1 MSKELKYRSVWMG
14 LAIIWVIYYHLP
26 HNFITNPLFLKLQL
40 FGYAGVDI
48 FAYASGIGCY
58 YSLSKNS
65 DTLQF
70 IIRRLK
76 RLLPSYWIFMVV
88 WSIVQILK
96 NHITALSI
104 LGNFLGIQYF
114 TFQGIAFNWYIGF
127 LVISYLIA
135 PIAYALIERADKSW
149 KLLLIALL
157 SIIFTLPWIG
167 SASMLIL
174 ISRLPLFIIGMIN
187 GKVEKSQLA
196 DKTNSYSLTK
206 YSLCILGIAMLYIV
220 DRYWEGILW
229 DYGVGWYVFILIVPG
244 LCRGVSMLFASAEKN
259 LRKNVSIPL
268 ARIGEMSFELFMT
281 HLLMIDIQDYLVAQG
296 LIENLVAYRLVG
308 IVIAFLSA
316 YALKISNDKIMNIL
330 KK

>member
-14 LAIIWVIYYHLP
+14 LAILWVIYYHLP
-26 HNFITNPLFLKLQL
+26 HDFITNPLFLKLQL

-65 DTLQF
+65 DVLPF

-76 RLLPSYWIFMVV
+76 RLLPSYWIFLVT

-96 NHITALSI
+96 NHITTLSI

-127 LVISYLIA
+127 LFISYLIA
-135 PIAYALIERADKSW
+135 PIAYAIVERTDKSW
-149 KLLLIALL
+149 KLLVIALL
-157 SIIFTLPWIG
+157 SIVFTLPWIG
-167 SASMLIL
+167 SKSMLIL
-174 ISRLPLFIIGMIN
+174 VSRLPLFIIGMIS
-187 GKVEKSQLA
+187 GRVEKNQLA
-196 DKTNSYSLTK
+196 GNTNGYNLAK
-206 YSLCILGIAMLYIV
+206 YLFCALGVAALYIA
-220 DRYWEGILW
+220 DRYFEGILW
-229 DYGVGWYVFILIVPG
+229 DYGVGWYVFILIIPG
-244 LCRGVSMLFASAEKN
+244 LCRSISMLFSLVEKSFSKN
-259 LRKNVSIPL
+259 LSIPL
-268 ARIGEMSFELFMT
+268 AKVGEMSFELFLT
-281 HLLMIDIQDYLVAQG
+281 HLLMIDIQDYLVARG

-308 IVIAFLSA
+308 IVVAFLSA
-316 YALKISNDKIMNIL
+316 YVLKTLNNKITN